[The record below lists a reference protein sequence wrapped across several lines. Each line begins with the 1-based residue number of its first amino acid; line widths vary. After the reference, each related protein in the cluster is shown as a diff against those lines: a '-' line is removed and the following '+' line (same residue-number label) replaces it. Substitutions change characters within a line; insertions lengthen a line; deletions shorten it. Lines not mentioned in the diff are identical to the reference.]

1 MCFKSFYLKC
11 QSRKNNRKLHIL
23 CAFYT
28 LQLFLTLER
37 LENHSRLDRSE
48 AREGRI
54 WRRKVKRRLVSS
66 PLQRENVTSDS
77 EQHLT
82 TTEASTTTSTTS
94 IPRQIE
100 STSLSPEDWLEQF
113 YNGKNLL
120 RSKQIRK
127 KMNKDKGKFDNFPR
141 VQDNIVT
148 QETKN
153 DKINLFLKPLLV
165 FSKDDIFEDVTTADL
180 KITTVSP
187 APLFPSKSSVLT
199 SGHPNSRRKIK
210 FGTRLQPDLIANATN
225 SVKLNKDIQNRL
237 NIMVD
242 KLKGMVKL
250 KIN

>member
-1 MCFKSFYLKC
+1 M
-11 QSRKNNRKLHIL
+11 
-23 CAFYT
+23 
-28 LQLFLTLER
+28 
-37 LENHSRLDRSE
+37 
-48 AREGRI
+48 
-54 WRRKVKRRLVSS
+54 SS
-66 PLQRENVTSDS
+66 PLQREIVTSDS
-77 EQHLT
+77 KQHLT
-82 TTEASTTTSTTS
+82 TTEASTTTTTS

-127 KMNKDKGKFDNFPR
+127 EMNKDKGKFDNFPR

-187 APLFPSKSSVLT
+187 TPKFPSKSSVIT
-199 SGHPNSRRKIK
+199 TGHPISRQKIK
-210 FGTRLQPDLIANATN
+210 FGTKLQPDLV
-225 SVKLNKDIQNRL
+225 VKLNKDIRNRS
-237 NIMVD
+237 NIMVG